1 MKKTQ
6 LITSRLNNTRFQT
19 AMTQDHL
26 KLIKIQ
32 EQRNSK
38 LESEI
43 DEFKIENNKQKKQI
57 GYLERERDRLVEEE
71 IDLSNNIE
79 NLMDDVRDK
88 KV

>member
-1 MKKTQ
+1 
-6 LITSRLNNTRFQT
+6 
-19 AMTQDHL
+19 MTQDHL

-38 LESEI
+38 LETEI

-57 GYLERERDRLVEEE
+57 GYLERERDRLVEEQ
-71 IDLSNNIE
+71 IDLSNSIE
-79 NLMDDVRDK
+79 NLMDDIRDK